1 MYYTKAIN
9 QEPNDWQIWEHKGH
23 ALKKLG
29 NDIEAKICY
38 DKAKEVK
45 ESNGLGR
52 FVVSYE
58 LSINSRRPTIYQ
70 FQGKP

>member
-45 ESNGLGR
+45 ESNGLG
-52 FVVSYE
+52 
-58 LSINSRRPTIYQ
+58 
-70 FQGKP
+70 